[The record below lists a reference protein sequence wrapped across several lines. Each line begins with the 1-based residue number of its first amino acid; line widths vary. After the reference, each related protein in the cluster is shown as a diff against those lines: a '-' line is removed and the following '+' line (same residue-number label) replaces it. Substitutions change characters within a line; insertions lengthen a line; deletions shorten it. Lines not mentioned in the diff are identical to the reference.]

1 MAIPGGYRGDM
12 DRLDVSQLRGPLLND
27 YYGSALQKADV
38 MVIAEEIKRRHLAK
52 IPTDTGNL
60 RSTAKV
66 SAHRSTEHPD
76 RRWEAEYSI
85 GGPRADYIVPLE
97 DEHHWLDQTLREMGF
112 YTGDIVSGPTG
123 TIPAEEKR
131 PADATH
137 VADAE
142 REANVNS
149 GEQTQKSEPP
159 TKAPST
165 ITSEKVRAGLYKVSG
180 GGRTFDVEQRLDIPG
195 QPWWA
200 TEPEAFHDPHRG
212 SFRTKGAAMESLRAE
227 IESEDDQ

>member
-1 MAIPGGYRGDM
+1 MVIPKASHIDSLEVGR
-12 DRLDVSQLRGPLLND
+12 LRGPLLDD
-27 YYGSALQKADV
+27 YYGSAIQRQDV
-38 MVIAEEIKRRHLAK
+38 MQVAEEIKRRHLAK
-52 IPTDTGNL
+52 LPSQTGNL
-60 RSTAKV
+60 RSTARV
-66 SAHRSTEHPD
+66 TAHRSREHRD
-76 RRWEAEYSI
+76 RRYEAEYSI
-85 GGPRADYIVPLE
+85 GGPRAPYIVPLE
-97 DEHHWLDQTLREMGF
+97 DEHHYLDQVLREMGF

-212 SFRTKGAAMESLRAE
+212 SFRTKGAAMKSLRAE
-227 IESEDDQ
+227 IEHGGDQ